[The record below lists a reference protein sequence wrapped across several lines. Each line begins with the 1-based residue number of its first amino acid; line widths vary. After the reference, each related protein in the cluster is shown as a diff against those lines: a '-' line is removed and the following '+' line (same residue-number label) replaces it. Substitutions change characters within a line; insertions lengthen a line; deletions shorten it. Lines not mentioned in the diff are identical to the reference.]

1 MHETCKGDIIRPR
14 LTRSATNYLALDSL
28 VKKKVG
34 LKQLF
39 TSDDWAGHKYS
50 TSKVGQK
57 VEMIVL
63 DHIFWDQAQ
72 KVCELFEPLYKL
84 LRIVDI
90 NVYQTIGAMYELM
103 RIVRGELEKKY
114 GAK

>member
-1 MHETCKGDIIRPR
+1 MRETCKGDIIRPG
-14 LTRSATNYLALDSL
+14 LTRFATNYLALDSL

-57 VEMIVL
+57 VEIIVL
-63 DHIFWDQAQ
+63 DHIFWDQTQ

-84 LRIVDI
+84 LRVV
-90 NVYQTIGAMYELM
+90 NTEVYPTMGAVYELM
-103 RIVRGELEKKY
+103 RIVKE
-114 GAK
+114 